1 MVGLARGLSC
11 GNLSQPAELLRC
23 PLSMAS
29 HPPASMVAFRDSN
42 TEKGMFVHSTR
53 YWLRVPACVST
64 SSGPFPNSL
73 GQIVPFSRPKITRKA
88 RLANHF
94 GYWRRA
100 QGGSLDPY
108 GQKMRSTMF
117 PQTRRH
123 RILLLLIVETPRAK
137 QTRYCERYVKLHLA
151 R

>member
-1 MVGLARGLSC
+1 MDFRAGTFHSQQSSFDVPYRWRHTPLPAWLRSETATQRRGCLFT
-11 GNLSQPAELLRC
+11 AH
-23 PLSMAS
+23 AI
-29 HPPASMVAFRDSN
+29 
-42 TEKGMFVHSTR
+42 

-64 SSGPFPNSL
+64 SPGPFPNSL

-100 QGGSLDPY
+100 QGGSLDPS
-108 GQKMRSTMF
+108 GHKLRSTMF

-137 QTRYCERYVKLHLA
+137 QTRYCERYVKLHLILV
-151 R
+151 RQ